1 MGQIVKIFRDF
12 MVALSTLKGQ
22 ALKYMMYSGLIGMA
36 LVGILIWITVNSA
49 SWMGMM
55 VASWI
60 PWEWAQQSVFFSVI
74 IGIAIIWFFWIV
86 LKYIL
91 LILSGPMLSLASEK
105 LEQQLGMNT
114 GMRGFSFAAST
125 ARSVRINMRNLLK
138 ELVLTALLFISGLIP
153 GLNLIALILLLLVQS
168 YFAGFGIMDYYLE
181 RHFTYRE
188 SLKVVYNH
196 KWAAIGLGAIF
207 TILFLIPVLGVLI
220 APYLSTAAATRY
232 FVRENIQTPA

>member
-1 MGQIVKIFRDF
+1 

-105 LEQQLGMNT
+105 LEQQLGVNT
-114 GMRGFSFAAST
+114 GMHGFSFAAST

-138 ELVLTALLFISGLIP
+138 ELLLTTLLFISGLIP

-188 SLKVVYNH
+188 SLQVVYNH
-196 KWAAIGLGAIF
+196 KWAAIGVGAIF
-207 TILFLIPVLGVLI
+207 TMLFLIPVLGVLV
-220 APYLSTAAATRY
+220 APYLCTAAATRY